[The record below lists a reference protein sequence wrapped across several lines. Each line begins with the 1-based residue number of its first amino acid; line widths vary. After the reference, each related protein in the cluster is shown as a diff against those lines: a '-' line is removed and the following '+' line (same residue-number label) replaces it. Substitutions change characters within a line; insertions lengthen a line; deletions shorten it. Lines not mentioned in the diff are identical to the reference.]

1 MYGGGSGEAVKE
13 QGLTP
18 GSLEQLV
25 EADYQ
30 VKHNLEL
37 LGSQGSSFMS
47 EVTCLALQ
55 FQVTKRPL
63 TKASGSLRGD
73 TQGDEAN
80 SGGDIQL
87 QQGIILQEIG
97 GSRELFE
104 AVL

>member
-1 MYGGGSGEAVKE
+1 M
-13 QGLTP
+13 
-18 GSLEQLV
+18 

-80 SGGDIQL
+80 SGGCYVL
-87 QQGIILQEIG
+87 TYSASARNHFTGN
-97 GSRELFE
+97 SRFT
-104 AVL
+104 

>member
-1 MYGGGSGEAVKE
+1 MYGGGSGEAA
-13 QGLTP
+13 
-18 GSLEQLV
+18 
-25 EADYQ
+25 EANYQ

-63 TKASGSLRGD
+63 AKASGSLWGD

-87 QQGIILQEIG
+87 QQGIILQEIA